1 MTTFQDIFKK
11 TFIQNFQSISLIQAL
26 VTMLLAILFGF
37 IIYYTYRKTFSGVI
51 YSKNFNISL
60 MGACIITSVIVITIS
75 SNIALSLGM
84 VGALSIVRFRTAV
97 KEAIDVVYMF
107 WAITVGIVCGAGLY
121 LFAALSTVIV
131 SGFFII
137 MDKIKHQYNKYILV
151 INYNKRA
158 FDEIDKILQNT
169 KYILRTKT
177 ITANDVELVIELDMT
192 KDETI
197 FINSISDIKDVK
209 NVSLVNYKSDI

>member
-37 IIYYTYRKTFSGVI
+37 LIYYTYRKTFSGVI

-137 MDKIKHQYNKYILV
+137 MDKIKYQYNKYILV

-158 FDEIDKILQNT
+158 FDEIDRILQNT

>member
-11 TFIQNFQSISLIQAL
+11 TFIQNFQSVSLIQAS
-26 VTMLLAILFGF
+26 VTMLLSILFGF
-37 IIYYTYRKTFSGVI
+37 IIYYTYRKTYSGVI

-97 KEAIDVVYMF
+97 KEAMDVVYMF

-131 SGFFII
+131 SAFFII
-137 MDKIKHQYNKYILV
+137 MEKVKHQYNKYILV

-158 FDEIDKILQNT
+158 FDEIDRILENT

-177 ITANDVELVIELDMT
+177 ITANDVELIIELDMN